1 MAIYLLGF
9 NNITR
14 CPTKMVSMNQIP
26 KMSPNA
32 ISCHKLG
39 PILTT
44 SGHLGSYSG
53 KPWTS
58 NSLRP
63 VSGFVDLGW
72 HKIYLETL
80 RLLRLVSKAIFSSC
94 LKLNRQSQSK
104 IYQGSLIQKI
114 DFKLP
119 LLYLGPP
126 QPTALRESK
135 TCGALPSFPFQRPFA
150 FLRHCVV
157 AR

>member
-1 MAIYLLGF
+1 MELFFFSCCCIWGSRRLFVYVYFGKWSMLFVVHKWKLMRSNEDNFCRGDFLAWSNHGYLLGF

-32 ISCHKLG
+32 ICCHKLG
-39 PILTT
+39 PILTA

-80 RLLRLVSKAIFSSC
+80 RLLRI
-94 LKLNRQSQSK
+94 SK
-104 IYQGSLIQKI
+104 IS
-114 DFKLP
+114 FKSYF
-119 LLYLGPP
+119 LLLF
-126 QPTALRESK
+126 K
-135 TCGALPSFPFQRPFA
+135 TQ
-150 FLRHCVV
+150 
-157 AR
+157 